1 MGYKHGVQAN
11 HIQYSTR
18 VSDNLNG
25 RFVPVYIGTL
35 PVHTVSGGA
44 NLVNTPILLSDF
56 TQAVRT
62 VGYSDDWA
70 TYTLCEAIH
79 THLALYGTGPICVIN
94 VFDPSEAE
102 IRSAKSITV
111 TAQNNVIIL
120 AQKGNVDIDSVSVDG
135 IEAGKYTVSYD
146 YNYDTLTIKGVAE
159 DVLKGEVTV
168 KYTEVDASKVTNDM
182 VIGGD
187 DGDGT
192 VTGIYLVKRVYQDTR
207 LIPSRILAPGFSHV
221 PTVRA
226 AMLKMSA
233 KVNNHF
239 DAFIYT
245 DIPLTQQVSDET
257 KDIMPS
263 DVASWKSENSYNADN
278 EKTHWPMWAGND
290 GHNYHLSVLSVATLQ
305 LLESATDGI
314 PYQTC
319 SNNRIR
325 IGGKLFY
332 GTGRKLSLD
341 EESVNNLLNANG
353 IVSAIFH
360 GGDWVLWGPH
370 TASYTQDN
378 ADSSNVSETNLAMM
392 YYITNDFQVRR
403 AQDIDKPMSKNR
415 LDQIV
420 AEEQAFLDKL
430 GPTGIGA
437 LLYGEARKI
446 ADSAAQSDMAI
457 GDFALE
463 WLITQTPNTKSITG
477 TCRYTEDGLAT
488 YFGEEGE

>member
-1 MGYKHGVQAN
+1 MAYKHGVMAN
-11 HIQYSTR
+11 QIPYATR
-18 VSDNLNG
+18 ASDNLNG

-44 NLVNTPILLSDF
+44 DLVNVPILLSDF
-56 TQAVRT
+56 AQAVKT

-70 TYTLCEAIH
+70 TFTLCEAIY

-94 VFDPSEAE
+94 VFDPAAAENRSEQTT
-102 IRSAKSITV
+102 TV
-111 TAQNNVIIL
+111 TAQNNVVVL
-120 AQKGNVDIDSVSVDG
+120 AQMGNVDVDSVSVNDVDA
-135 IEAGKYTVSYD
+135 EKYEVSYD
-146 YNYDTLTIKGVAE
+146 YNFGTLTIKGLE
-159 DVLKGEVTV
+159 DGVLSGEITV
-168 KYTEVDASKVTNDM
+168 KYTTVDASKVTNDM
-182 VIGGD
+182 IIGGD

-207 LIPSRILAPGFSHV
+207 LIPNRIAVPGFSHV
-221 PTVRA
+221 PTVRT

-239 DAFIYT
+239 DAFIFT
-245 DIPLTQQVSDET
+245 DIPLTQQVGDEP
-257 KDIMPS
+257 KDMLPS
-263 DVASWKSENSYNADN
+263 EVATWKIDNGYNADN

-290 GHNYHLSVLSVATLQ
+290 GHNYHLSVLSIATLQ

-332 GTGRKLSLD
+332 GVDRKLSLD
-341 EESVNNLLNANG
+341 EESVNSLLNSNG

-360 GGDWVLWGPH
+360 GGDWVLWGAH

-378 ADSSNVSETNLAMM
+378 ADRSNVSETNLAMM

-420 AEEQAFLDKL
+420 AEEQALLDKL
-430 GPTGIGA
+430 GPTGVGA

-446 ADSAAQSDMAI
+446 ADSNAQSDMAN

-477 TCRYTEDGLAT
+477 TCRYTEAGLAT
-488 YFGEEGE
+488 YFGEEE